1 MAPRPY
7 PGEAISSWVHRIA
20 ARYDI
25 GADDLVRHMLGWRS
39 FSFGRAERLDH
50 RADAQL
56 EDALAMATRV
66 DAATIKRLRI
76 VRHDGSATSWHR
88 ATPAWCPACLRHDLV
103 ARGEVYERAI
113 WRQGACVL
121 CPDHGVALVNT
132 CRWCV
137 AEAPYRFYG
146 TKGRLRLACSAC
158 GLPAEPAS
166 NSTARL
172 SDPDLGAF
180 GLCMAVPVRRV
191 VRDLQEDLQAALS
204 ASPSLP
210 RQTWGLVRS
219 AWGLLAAV
227 GDLTLS
233 IILAARLKVERRVD
247 LLEREPY
254 SPTVGPITP
263 AVLPCRM
270 AFGVLAR
277 VAGVLRTL
285 GRDGDAGQRWRPD
298 HGTDLTS
305 AASFLA
311 WLPVDQRGL
320 LAGLA
325 AGWEQPAGHALQA
338 TIAQLE
344 TGL

>member
-1 MAPRPY
+1 
-7 PGEAISSWVHRIA
+7 
-20 ARYDI
+20 
-25 GADDLVRHMLGWRS
+25 
-39 FSFGRAERLDH
+39 
-50 RADAQL
+50 
-56 EDALAMATRV
+56 
-66 DAATIKRLRI
+66 
-76 VRHDGSATSWHR
+76 
-88 ATPAWCPACLRHDLV
+88 
-103 ARGEVYERAI
+103 
-113 WRQGACVL
+113 
-121 CPDHGVALVNT
+121 
-132 CRWCV
+132 
-137 AEAPYRFYG
+137 
-146 TKGRLRLACSAC
+146 
-158 GLPAEPAS
+158 
-166 NSTARL
+166 
-172 SDPDLGAF
+172 
-180 GLCMAVPVRRV
+180 
-191 VRDLQEDLQAALS
+191 
-204 ASPSLP
+204 
-210 RQTWGLVRS
+210 
-219 AWGLLAAV
+219 
-227 GDLTLS
+227 
-233 IILAARLKVERRVD
+233 LKVERRVD